1 MGHSTHE
8 LIAGINRVGNA
19 HAAQMAGEEDRQ
31 GAVHFC
37 QRLSESGQNDMDKM
51 LRMARDM
58 DMPKGYWNVR
68 YRNGETGECIGG
80 TCSFRSSP
88 LTPCEVAMDI
98 KLQTF
103 LHGKFKQA
111 FLSPTI
117 NHGTMEISLIFQ
129 DISLPL

>member
-37 QRLSESGQNDMDKM
+37 QWLSESGQNDMDKM

-58 DMPKGYWNVR
+58 DIGTSDIVTGKPVNASVGHAASDHRHLPLAKSQWILNYRHFFTENLNRLFFRQQLITAQWR
-68 YRNGETGECIGG
+68 YR
-80 TCSFRSSP
+80 
-88 LTPCEVAMDI
+88 
-98 KLQTF
+98 
-103 LHGKFKQA
+103 
-111 FLSPTI
+111 
-117 NHGTMEISLIFQ
+117 
-129 DISLPL
+129 